1 MIQRKQTI
9 YLALA
14 FICMTLLIFFPIFG
28 ITSQRYD
35 EVIEGSFGA
44 HGLHVTDGGSSE
56 FPLYVI
62 FIVLALLTAAGIMLY
77 KNRKKQLMLCRVNLI
92 FHILIAFAFL
102 AFYYLGRTMV
112 EDALTAKGLTDVTFS
127 VDVGFFLMIATIPFL
142 ILAIRGIKHDENL
155 VQSLDRIR

>member
-14 FICMTLLIFFPIFG
+14 FICMALLIFFPIFG
-28 ITSQRYD
+28 IQSERFG
-35 EVIEGSFGA
+35 EIVEGSFGA
-44 HGLHVTDGGSSE
+44 HGLYVSDGSSSS

-62 FIVLALLTAAGIMLY
+62 FIALALLSAAGIFLY
-77 KNRKKQLMLCRVNLI
+77 KDRKKQLLLCRLNLI

-102 AFYYLGRTMV
+102 AFYYLGKTMV
-112 EDALTAKGLTDVTFS
+112 EDALTSKGLTGVQFS
-127 VDVGFFLMIATIPFL
+127 VDIGFFFLVATIPFL